1 MDDQERCNSQV
12 ASIVPAA
19 RKGYRVW
26 TSAEVRY
33 LKQHRTDGAELIAE
47 ALGRSV
53 SSVQAKACA
62 MGVSLMYKPGDMC
75 PFCGRHRLRDG
86 TLAAKHGMCIACWE
100 RRKTDVMEE
109 QASELR
115 ERKRYDAAKKAKRVQ
130 VRK

>member
-1 MDDQERCNSQV
+1 MDDQERCKSQF

>member
-1 MDDQERCNSQV
+1 M
-12 ASIVPAA
+12 
-19 RKGYRVW
+19 W
-26 TSAEVRY
+26 TFAEVRY

-62 MGVSLMYKPGDMC
+62 AGVSLMYRPGDMC
-75 PFCGRHRLRDG
+75 PVCGLHSLREG

-100 RRKTDVMEE
+100 RRKADAMEE
-109 QASELR
+109 QAAELR

-130 VRK
+130 ARK